1 MSKDAKN
8 GCGLVTCIMY
18 GVMASILSGL
28 ALLSVISTLLV
39 LENVGE
45 NHVDKFLPI
54 IWIISGMIG
63 ISGAKRINRGESV
76 WLPTFTMGG
85 YIVVLLSCGM
95 LMYDDLLRKPW
106 LPMTCITA
114 GGVLGWAL
122 CIKGKKKRKRHSAA
136 R

>member
-8 GCGLVTCIMY
+8 GCGLVTCIVY
-18 GVMASILSGL
+18 SVMVSILSGL
-28 ALLSVISTLLV
+28 ALLSVVSTLLV
-39 LENVGE
+39 LEKVGE

-63 ISGAKRINRGESV
+63 ISGGKRTNRRESI
-76 WLPTFTMGG
+76 WLPTFTMAG
-85 YIVVLLSCGM
+85 YIVALLSCGM
-95 LMYDDLLRKPW
+95 LMYDDVLRRPW

-114 GGVLGWAL
+114 GGVLGCAL
-122 CIKGKKKRKRHSAA
+122 CIKGKKKRKRHNAA